1 LFEPKAAPRFVNIV
15 LLVVYLFIFGLIDD
29 SIAQQK
35 GTEAANEF
43 LEHCRDESI
52 PHGA

>member
-1 LFEPKAAPRFVNIV
+1 LFEPKEAPHFVNIV

-29 SIAQQK
+29 SIAEQQVI
-35 GTEAANEF
+35 EASNEF
-43 LEHCRDESI
+43 LEHRRDDSI